1 MIWDS
6 STGLTP
12 DDFDTIIEAY
22 FEAFKESDDKFSG
35 LAFNTF
41 VASDEYKV
49 FYASAQIDMTI
60 ETIIASLFVKMS
72 EFIQNSNLK
81 INNPTTTPNALIAG
95 LEENFGFK
103 SSIMQMTE
111 ENSGKMHV
119 AIDYTPSANINYQ
132 IASYME
138 KTAVVA
144 STYMV
149 GDIEQDI
156 VLTKGGVETYRWT
169 AKEEKPI
176 LWKLT
181 LTKSRNT
188 NAVVDNQDDIVSKFL
203 ANFDAFFW
211 IGMDIEPEKYFEINR
226 DALYASNIKAE
237 YSLDDGTS
245 WSEGIYKTPYN
256 VKFIPNLPVENVII
270 TDA

>member
-22 FEAFKESDDKFSG
+22 FEAFKESDDQFSG

-119 AIDYTPSANINYQ
+119 AIDYTPSADINYQ

-169 AKEEKPI
+169 AKTEQPI

-245 WSEGIYKTPYN
+245 WSEAIYKTPYD
-256 VKFIPNLPVENVII
+256 VKFIPDLSVENVII
-270 TDA
+270 TEA

>member
-12 DDFDTIIEAY
+12 DNFDTIIEAY
-22 FEAFKESDDKFSG
+22 FQAFKESDSKFSS

-60 ETIIASLFVKMS
+60 ENVIASLFVKMS

-81 INNPTTTPNALIAG
+81 ITNPTTTPNALIAG

-103 SSIMQMTE
+103 SSVMQMIE
-111 ENSGKMHV
+111 ENAGKMHV
-119 AIDYTPSANINYQ
+119 AIDYEPTAELNYQ

-156 VLTKGGVETYRWT
+156 VLTKGGIETYRWT
-169 AKEEKPI
+169 EKTESPI
-176 LWKLT
+176 LFRLT
-181 LTKSRNT
+181 MIKSRNS
-188 NAVVDNQDDIVSKFL
+188 NAVVDNQDEIVSKFL
-203 ANFDAFFW
+203 ANFDEFFW
-211 IGMDIEPEKYFEINR
+211 IGMDVEPEKYFEIVR
-226 DALYASNIKAE
+226 DAPYASDIVTE
-237 YSLDDGTS
+237 YSFDDGET
-245 WSEGIYKTPYN
+245 WSSVPYKTQYN
-256 VKFIPNLPVENVII
+256 VKFIPSLPVENVQIK
-270 TDA
+270 DA

>member
-1 MIWDS
+1 M
-6 STGLTP
+6 
-12 DDFDTIIEAY
+12 
-22 FEAFKESDDKFSG
+22 K
-35 LAFNTF
+35 
-41 VASDEYKV
+41 
-49 FYASAQIDMTI
+49 
-60 ETIIASLFVKMS
+60 
-72 EFIQNSNLK
+72 
-81 INNPTTTPNALIAG
+81 
-95 LEENFGFK
+95 
-103 SSIMQMTE
+103 MTE

-138 KTAVVA
+138 KTAVVS

-203 ANFDAFFW
+203 ANFDAFFGSEW
-211 IGMDIEPEKYFEINR
+211 I
-226 DALYASNIKAE
+226 SNQKSILK
-237 YSLDDGTS
+237 
-245 WSEGIYKTPYN
+245 
-256 VKFIPNLPVENVII
+256 
-270 TDA
+270 